1 MENHDRDREITF
13 SIEEHIGVIAEESTG
28 WKKELNKVSWNGGP
42 AKFDIRSWDGS
53 HAKMNRGI
61 TLHKDEMAA
70 LKELLRDI
78 EF

>member
-1 MENHDRDREITF
+1 MDNHDKDREITF
-13 SIEEHIGVIAEESTG
+13 SIEEHIGIIADDATG

-42 AKFDIRSWDGS
+42 AKFDIRSWDGC
-53 HAKMNRGI
+53 HAKMTRGI

-70 LKELLRDI
+70 LQELIRDI